1 MWSVRRLCAVLVAVA
16 AVGTACTYETIN
28 LAPSLPPNAQSSTL
42 LAADGSEITVLHGIE
57 NRVEVP
63 YSDIPG
69 HVIDSVVAIEDR
81 RFFSHRGVEVRAI
94 VRAAL
99 RNVEEGGVVEGGSTI
114 TQQYVKNA
122 LLLSDRT
129 VDRKVQEASLAF
141 QIEREYSKEEI
152 LGFYLN
158 TVYFGAGAYG
168 VEAAAQTFFG
178 KPIGDVTLGEAA
190 LLAGLIKAP
199 STYNPYKHAEAA
211 VSRRSLVIDALL
223 ETGRAP
229 PAEAEAAR
237 VEPIQLLAQDPDTTY
252 PAGYF
257 VEEVKQFIFDEPAF
271 GETREERI
279 NLLFSGGLTIETTLD
294 PELQRQAEH
303 AVALV
308 LSDPESDPD
317 AALVTI
323 DPSNGH
329 VMALVGGR
337 DFFGGGPQSKFNLA
351 TQGRRPSASS
361 FKPLVLAAAIEEGIG
376 LNTRYDAPS
385 NLEIPITNDVW
396 QVENYGET
404 NGGNVDLVDATVYSY
419 NTAYAQLVMDVGP
432 ADAVATARALGV
444 TAPLLAVPSAV
455 LGAND
460 VSPLDMTS
468 AYGTLA
474 NQGVHHT
481 PTFVTRVLDADG
493 RLIWQH
499 EPAPTR
505 AVQRATANAVTA
517 VLQQVVA
524 RGTAVNARIG
534 RPVAGKTG
542 TGQGWGDAWF
552 VGYTPD
558 LVTGVWVGFAE
569 GQVPMV
575 PPTTRIRVTGGGWPV
590 DIWQLFMTS
599 ALAETP
605 IEAFAEPTDDVVST
619 GAPSVGQN
627 VTDTLGMPE
636 LLATEILARAGFVVV
651 VEPVPDSQYP
661 QGYVVGTEPAAGSL
675 APGGSE
681 VLLLVANGDRVG
693 RVPTVLGKTPD
704 SATRSIERARYAV
717 EVIIEAEDDPDGAEV
732 RAGRVWK
739 VDPRSGSTLTPGD
752 TVTVWVNPGE
762 PIALDDLPSDEPA
775 PASTVDTDKTVAV
788 GELDE

>member
-1 MWSVRRLCAVLVAVA
+1 
-16 AVGTACTYETIN
+16 
-28 LAPSLPPNAQSSTL
+28 
-42 LAADGSEITVLHGIE
+42 
-57 NRVEVP
+57 
-63 YSDIPG
+63 
-69 HVIDSVVAIEDR
+69 
-81 RFFSHRGVEVRAI
+81 
-94 VRAAL
+94 
-99 RNVEEGGVVEGGSTI
+99 EGGVVEGGSTI

-152 LGFYLN
+152 LEFYLN

-168 VEAAAQTFFG
+168 VEAASQTYFG
-178 KPIGDVTLGEAA
+178 KPIGEVTLGEAA

-199 STYNPYKHAEAA
+199 ATYNPYKHAEAA
-211 VSRRSLVIDALL
+211 VARRSLVIDALL
-223 ETGRAP
+223 ETGRTVP
-229 PAEAEAAR
+229 PEGEAAR
-237 VEPIQLLAQDPDTTY
+237 IEPIELVAQDPDTTY

-271 GETREERI
+271 GDTRDERI

-303 AVALV
+303 AVELV
-308 LSDPESDPD
+308 LSDPEADPD
-317 AALVTI
+317 AAMVTI

-329 VMALVGGR
+329 VLALVGGR
-337 DFFGGGPQSKFNLA
+337 DFFDGGSQSKFNLA

-376 LNTRYDAPS
+376 LGTRYDAPP

-468 AYGTLA
+468 AYGTIA
-474 NQGVHHT
+474 NQGVHHA

-493 RLIWQH
+493 RTLWEH
-499 EPAPTR
+499 EPTPTR
-505 AVQRATANAVTA
+505 AVQRATAEAVTA

-542 TGQGWGDAWF
+542 TGQGWADAWF

-590 DIWQLFMTS
+590 DIWQLFMTA

-605 IEAFAEPTDDVVST
+605 IESFPEPSGAVVEVD
-619 GAPSVGQN
+619 APAGGQN

-651 VEPVPDSQYP
+651 VESVPDSQYP

-681 VLLLVANGDRVG
+681 ILVLVANGDRLG
-693 RVPTVLGKTPD
+693 RVPAVLGKTP
-704 SATRSIERARYAV
+704 SAATRSIERARYAV
-717 EVIIEAEDDPDGAEV
+717 DIVVQAEDDPDGAAV

-739 VDPRSGSTLTPGD
+739 VDPRSGTTHTPGD
-752 TVTVWVNPGE
+752 TVTIWVNPGE
-762 PIALDDLPSDEPA
+762 PIELDDTAPDPAPGSAGSDEGE
-775 PASTVDTDKTVAV
+775 TVAV
-788 GELDE
+788 GELDP